1 MGRRPHL
8 QGEVPHA
15 GKPKA
20 RWRRGQQHQEACL
33 KVLPA
38 KDRTRP
44 HRTVPA
50 LGERGGAA
58 GAGRSGATSARC
70 QMLVV
75 QVPLAN
81 ERPPFQGVSGMEN
94 AAVGSVGG
102 GAEGNQEVEEQVD
115 GPGSAG

>member
-50 LGERGGAA
+50 LGE
-58 GAGRSGATSARC
+58 SSARC

-115 GPGSAG
+115 GPGPAG